1 MEDSE
6 DESGDL
12 ELWRLL
18 PQLKDLP
25 EALLRKLPVSAM
37 FQLNT
42 ALAKEKK
49 TSEKLGINSRLRPPP
64 PLRRPPQSGQPFPV
78 AQIT

>member
-1 MEDSE
+1 MVDHDAMEDSE
-6 DESGDL
+6 EEDSEL

-18 PQLKDLP
+18 PQLKELP
-25 EALLRKLPVSAM
+25 ETFLRKLPLSEV

-49 TSEKLGINSRLRPPP
+49 SSEKLGINSRL
-64 PLRRPPQSGQPFPV
+64 GKN
-78 AQIT
+78 AQK